1 MTKEYRTVPEY
12 LINADTMVIL
22 PHFDQHG
29 NLYSVVCEVGRRFY
43 VKQKPWEIINNSC
56 LFNGSSFQGRV
67 EGAIHITKYNRMVP
81 IMICNRQGIY
91 FFPTQSS
98 KSETCIWFAHDHIK
112 AIIAIDSESC
122 EVFLSSRMRVPINST
137 KAVIETKVNRTAQ
150 YRHLVNQ
157 RESSW
162 QPHRFP
168 LDLSDHQHLTLERSG
183 AYSFNKKDPEFQL

>member
-1 MTKEYRTVPEY
+1 MTKQYRIVKDY
-12 LINADTMVIL
+12 LINVDTMVIL
-22 PHFDQHG
+22 PHFDRFG
-29 NLYSVVCEVGRRFY
+29 NLYSMVCEVNRRFY
-43 VKQKPWEIINNSC
+43 VEEKPSEIINNSC

-98 KSETCIWFAHDHIK
+98 KSNYCIWFAHDHIE
-112 AIIAIDSESC
+112 AIAPKDADSC
-122 EVFLSSRMRVPINST
+122 EVILSNKQAILIKSS

-157 RESSW
+157 RESSGDLY
-162 QPHRFP
+162 RFP
-168 LDLSDHQHLTLERSG
+168 IDLKEQHVILETSG
-183 AYSFNKKDPEFQL
+183 AYSFTKKDPEFQV